1 MTLFVAC
8 VLAVC
13 LGIIGVIRTARG
25 KNLLPARVTTA
36 RRKVV
41 ESQQTSRSITIA
53 LIVGVVVGILTRW
66 PVAGLM
72 AVAVVIL
79 WPKLARSGAVEKHS
93 VAKIEAIANW
103 TESLRDAAA
112 AESGLEQALP
122 ATLDGAPMLL
132 RRPLRNLVNAL
143 DLRTPLPV
151 ALADFADEVDHRGAD
166 KVVIALSQ
174 TAEQRAGSLKRVLT
188 TLAANTRAELEMRR
202 KVLTERN
209 GVRRQSNQVVLGML
223 ALAGLQAEFVQP
235 LENLGY
241 GASDEAVMRLE
252 EAARGLREL
261 GLEGRRF
268 GSSELYDT
276 LLRQT
281 TDAVKAITPDGALT
295 HSDKVRLVEILAG
308 PDEAWAML
316 EPEAG

>member
-8 VLAVC
+8 VLTAC

-25 KNLLPARVTTA
+25 KNLLPARVTSARQRAADPQHTA
-36 RRKVV
+36 RLLM
-41 ESQQTSRSITIA
+41 IA
-53 LIVGVVVGILTRW
+53 LIVGVVVGIVTRW

-79 WPKLARSGAVEKHS
+79 WPELARSGAIEKHS

-122 ATLDGAPMLL
+122 ETLDGVPAPP

-151 ALADFADEVDHRGAD
+151 ALAHFADEVGDRGAD
-166 KVVIALSQ
+166 KVVIALSL

-188 TLAANTRAELEMRR
+188 TLASNTRAELEMRR
-202 KVLTERN
+202 RVLTERN
-209 GVRRQSNQVVLGML
+209 GVRRQSNQVALGLL
-223 ALAGLQAEFVQP
+223 ALAGLQAV
-235 LENLGY
+235 
-241 GASDEAVMRLE
+241 
-252 EAARGLREL
+252 
-261 GLEGRRF
+261 
-268 GSSELYDT
+268 
-276 LLRQT
+276 LLRGWVEPYSTVYGQMVL
-281 TDAVKAITPDGALT
+281 AVLAAVYVGLLVRLQRLAEPEPHSRFLSNSARFAITEADVDGNPRVGA
-295 HSDKVRLVEILAG
+295 
-308 PDEAWAML
+308 
-316 EPEAG
+316 